1 MWNWK
6 SLLGSRC
13 FSWSY
18 KDCFSDSRLVESSS
32 VQIDGKQKIFRVV
45 KAFVLVCYCLA
56 VNGLMA
62 YTMRVGAN
70 SLAYGL
76 AVFLLVS
83 FVYFVHLYKC
93 EKVDMD
99 SGKLQTIRSFFYAL
113 SMIYIMIMLMCFC
126 SLLISSE
133 RKTLNA

>member
-6 SLLGSRC
+6 NLLGSRC
-13 FSWSY
+13 FSWGY
-18 KDCFSDSRLVESSS
+18 KDCFSDTRLVESST
-32 VQIDGKQKIFRVV
+32 VPIDGKQKIFRVV
-45 KAFVLVCYCLA
+45 KAFVLVSYCLA

-62 YTMRVGAN
+62 YIMRVGAN

-83 FVYFVHLYKC
+83 LVYFVHLYKC
-93 EKVDMD
+93 EKVDVD
-99 SGKLQTIRSFFYAL
+99 SGKLQIIRSFFYAF

-126 SLLISSE
+126 SLLISSAE
-133 RKTLNA
+133 RKTLQ